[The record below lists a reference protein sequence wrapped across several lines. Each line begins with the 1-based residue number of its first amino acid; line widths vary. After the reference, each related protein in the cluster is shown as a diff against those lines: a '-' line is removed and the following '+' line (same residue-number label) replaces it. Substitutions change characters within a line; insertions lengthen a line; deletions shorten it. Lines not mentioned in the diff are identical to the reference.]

1 MATAGKSVCL
11 LASFALV
18 VACVLFLLC
27 LWFLSLAVFAADTPL
42 IPPLVVLPYWR
53 RVWHGASSLSLALS
67 LDSQTR
73 STPLCSK
80 QADKRTDLLTYL
92 LTLTTDHT
100 QATHTTHNTQAR
112 QRQRQ
117 RQTEVEMGRHSTPSL
132 RSKPAQLVHRK
143 AGRHTKR
150 AHTHTLS

>member
-1 MATAGKSVCL
+1 MAPAGKSVCL
-11 LASFALV
+11 LASLALL
-18 VACVLFLLC
+18 VACVLFLLW
-27 LWFLSLAVFAADTPL
+27 LWFLSLAVFAAGTPL

-73 STPLCSK
+73 STPPCSK
-80 QADKRTDLLTYL
+80 QADKRTYLLTHL

-100 QATHTTHNTQAR
+100 QATHTTHSQAR
-112 QRQRQ
+112 QSRDGPALHALPAPKASATRPPEGRQAHP
-117 RQTEVEMGRHSTPSL
+117 G
-132 RSKPAQLVHRK
+132 
-143 AGRHTKR
+143 HTKR